1 MEHWEVILKAG
12 VEGGSI
18 TLYGRYAGK
27 SWIFQ
32 RDVLDQTP
40 ALIDEPTIQY
50 KSNSVYSWEEALRLL
65 DNHSWHLFYP
75 LEVHPLFRGAVLT
88 AVIRRSKPEMMNDDY
103 GFRNWLQIC
112 GELPHV
118 EWRLTL
124 GRSE

>member
-1 MEHWEVILKAG
+1 MENWEVILKAG

-18 TLYGRYAGK
+18 TLYGRYNGK
-27 SWIFQ
+27 NWTFE

-40 ALIDEPTIQY
+40 AMIDEPTIQY
-50 KSNSVYSWEEALRLL
+50 KSDRVYSWEEALGLL
-65 DNHSWHLFYP
+65 DNHPWHLFCP

>member
-50 KSNSVYSWEEALRLL
+50 KSNSVYSWEEALDLL
-65 DNHSWHLFYP
+65 DKHPWHLFCP
-75 LEVHPLFRGAVLT
+75 LEVHPLFRGAVLA
-88 AVIRRSKPEMMNDDY
+88 AVLKRSKHNVMDDDY
-103 GFRNWLQIC
+103 GFQNWLGIC
-112 GELPHV
+112 SELPHV
-118 EWRLTL
+118 QWRLAL
-124 GRSE
+124 C